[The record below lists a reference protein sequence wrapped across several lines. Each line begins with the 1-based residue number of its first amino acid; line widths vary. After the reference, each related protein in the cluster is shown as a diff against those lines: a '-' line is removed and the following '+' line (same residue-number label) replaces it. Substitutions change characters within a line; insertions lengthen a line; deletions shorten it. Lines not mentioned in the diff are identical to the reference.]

1 MTCKAGREVVS
12 KLAVSSLT
20 AIALMLGTALPARAQ
35 ARQTVVDLS
44 MIMVMTAD
52 GMNMYACEMTIVTTP
67 TGKVTGQCTA
77 TLTSRGYAVTE
88 ALRSQGDMAMGMTMG
103 PPMIMW
109 MFMVDVEELPEGTA
123 IVTLHT

>member
-1 MTCKAGREVVS
+1 MTYKAGREVVC

-20 AIALMLGTALPARAQ
+20 AMALMLGTALPARAQ
-35 ARQTVVDLS
+35 ATRAVVDLS

-52 GMNMYACEMTIVTTP
+52 GMNMYACQMKIVTAP

-77 TLTSRGYAVTE
+77 TLTSQGYAVTE
-88 ALRSQGDMAMGMTMG
+88 ALRSQGDMAMGMSMG
-103 PPMIMW
+103 PPMVMW
-109 MFMVDVEELPEGTA
+109 MFMVDVEELPNDTA